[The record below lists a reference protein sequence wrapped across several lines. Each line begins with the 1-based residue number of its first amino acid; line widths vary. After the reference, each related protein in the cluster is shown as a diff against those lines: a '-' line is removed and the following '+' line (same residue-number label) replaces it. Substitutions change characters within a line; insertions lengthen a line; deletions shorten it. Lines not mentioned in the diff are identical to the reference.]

1 MFSLSDRFG
10 FGCRLDGDCDYEQ
23 RYGSPAWA
31 PIIASRAVGSK
42 RRRLDRHMNARQLKL
57 PAQLPFVCTLPVQAR
72 DINYGGHLGHDA
84 AVSLLHEAR
93 RRWLAAAGFDEADS
107 AGAGLIM
114 LELEV
119 HYAAEAF
126 WGDRLRAELALV
138 PVGAARCEFRYRL
151 ARDGREVLR
160 ARTLMGFFDYRA
172 RRVVRRPAVFM
183 DRMITLP
190 EDLSDV

>member
-1 MFSLSDRFG
+1 MST
-10 FGCRLDGDCDYEQ
+10 
-23 RYGSPAWA
+23 
-31 PIIASRAVGSK
+31 
-42 RRRLDRHMNARQLKL
+42 RQLEL
-57 PAQLPFVCTLPVQAR
+57 PAHRPFVCTLPVQAR

-84 AVSLLHEAR
+84 AVGLLHEAR
-93 RRWLAAAGFDEADS
+93 RRWLAAVGFDETAC

-119 HYAAEAF
+119 HYMAEAF
-126 WGDRLRAELALV
+126 WGERLRAELALA

-151 ARDGREVLR
+151 GRDGREVLR

-183 DRMITLP
+183 DRMTTLP

>member
-10 FGCRLDGDCDYEQ
+10 FGCRLDCDCGGNEQ
-23 RYGSPAWA
+23 RYSRLAWA
-31 PIIASRAVGSK
+31 RIIASRAIGSK
-42 RRRLDRHMNARQLKL
+42 PRRLDPHMNARQLKL
-57 PAQLPFVCTLPVQAR
+57 PAQLPFACTLPVQAR

-126 WGDRLRAELALV
+126 WGDRLRAELALE

-160 ARTLMGFFDYRA
+160 ARTLMGFSTTGPGAWCAA
-172 RRVVRRPAVFM
+172 RLFSWTA
-183 DRMITLP
+183 
-190 EDLSDV
+190 

>member
-1 MFSLSDRFG
+1 MS
-10 FGCRLDGDCDYEQ
+10 
-23 RYGSPAWA
+23 A
-31 PIIASRAVGSK
+31 
-42 RRRLDRHMNARQLKL
+42 RRLAL
-57 PAQLPFVCTLPVQAR
+57 PERLPFVCTLTVQAR

-138 PVGAARCEFRYRL
+138 PLGAARCEFRYRL
-151 ARDGREVLR
+151 GRDGHDVLR

-172 RRVVRRPAVFM
+172 RRVVRRPPAFM
-183 DRMITLP
+183 DRMLSLP
-190 EDLSDV
+190 EDPSDV